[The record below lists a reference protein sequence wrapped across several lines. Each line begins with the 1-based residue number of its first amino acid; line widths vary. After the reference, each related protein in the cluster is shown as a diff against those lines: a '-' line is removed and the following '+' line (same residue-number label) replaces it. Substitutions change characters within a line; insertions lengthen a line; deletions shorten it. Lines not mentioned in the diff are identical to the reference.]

1 MGTIAQELTR
11 IQTAKTD
18 IKTSIEAKGVQVP
31 SNALI
36 STYDTYIDQIQ
47 TGGGSNISDFD
58 NARYLFYYG
67 RFVDSE
73 ADFLAHFVGND
84 CSLLANY
91 ITDSTKKMDNAT
103 LNKWVKKAID
113 NANTNANYTNVAFNG
128 MINNSTVYAG
138 DTLTFDYSN
147 YECSKNIGV
156 SLAAFFNVG
165 STDGP
170 SKLTINLDNKDAS
183 QSGYR
188 FYINALQGMGANLYC
203 PHIEL
208 FAYIGNINLTLNTAS
223 LVNNPTHYDK
233 LVIKNDTGVQHTV
246 TAGSTVTDLTTWQNS
261 LQYYADNEDPIR
273 FAVTSTVY
281 YAIHGTQLETDYANY
296 NVTFTVSSN

>member
-11 IQTAKTD
+11 IQTAKTN

-36 STYDTYIDQIQ
+36 SSYDGYIDQIQ

-103 LNKWVKKAID
+103 LNKWVKKAMD
-113 NANTNANYTNVAFNG
+113 NANTNPNYTNVAFNG

-147 YECSKNIGV
+147 YELTKNIGL

-165 STDGP
+165 STDAP
-170 SKLTINLDNKDAS
+170 NKLVINLDNKDAS
-183 QSGYR
+183 QSGYK

-208 FAYIGNINLTLNTAS
+208 FAYIGNINLTLNS
-223 LVNNPTHYDK
+223 INLVNNPTHYDK
-233 LVIKNDTGVQHTV
+233 LVIKNDTGNFHQV

-261 LQYYADNEDPIR
+261 LQYYSDNADPIR
-273 FAVTSTVY
+273 FAVTSSVY
-281 YAIHGTQLETDYANY
+281 NAIHNTQLETDYANY
-296 NVTFTVSSN
+296 NVSFTISNY